1 MAMKRASNVP
11 ASPDTYVASLTGWQ
25 RPLVERLRKVARKSA
40 TTATTESIKWGHVVY
55 HYHGPVFLIRAEET
69 RVLFGFWRGQLLR
82 EIEPR
87 LKPGGK
93 YEMATLQLNEGDTI
107 SDVVVK
113 RLVQAAVALNKEM
126 GDPTDLG

>member
-1 MAMKRASNVP
+1 MKRASNVP
-11 ASPDTYVASLTGWQ
+11 STPDDYVSSLTEWQ
-25 RPLVERLRKVARKSA
+25 RPLVERLRKVTRKAA
-40 TTATTESIKWGHVVY
+40 TTATTESIKWGHLVY
-55 HYHGPVFLIRAEET
+55 HRNGPVLLIRAEEK

-107 SDVVVK
+107 SDAKVK
-113 RLVQAAVALNKEM
+113 RLVQSAVALNMEM
-126 GDPTDLG
+126 GDPTDLS